1 MAMTF
6 GELRGIGTCSFII
19 KYIEDYSTKLS
30 EASLVDKI
38 YDFESYMYFL
48 KTVCDRHIFLE
59 RTLQKKTPLKQ
70 IRFDHI
76 LISDSFSNTI

>member
-48 KTVCDRHIFLE
+48 KTVCDRHIFGKNI
-59 RTLQKKTPLKQ
+59 TKKKH
-70 IRFDHI
+70 R
-76 LISDSFSNTI
+76 